1 MKHLK
6 TLSAAALLI
15 AGCGGSADAPQL
27 GKNSIDEVIAA
38 MTNEEKAYLLVGSGM
53 KGATGTEPVVGTSD
67 DLVPGAAGT
76 THAIPRLGIPAI
88 VLFVKAVK
96 CTAAGR
102 KVPLKIKIPL
112 FVITLPFVIFG
123 TLCYFGEFMT
133 APLYQ
138 LSNLGK

>member
-1 MKHLK
+1 MKNEKNKRILK
-6 TLSAAALLI
+6 LVCWIVLGVLYSVMAPIAAFVVSFNSSNSAAPNFLNKYISLPWYVPYIVLI
-15 AGCGGSADAPQL
+15 A
-27 GKNSIDEVIAA
+27 V
-38 MTNEEKAYLLVGSGM
+38 
-53 KGATGTEPVVGTSD
+53 
-67 DLVPGAAGT
+67 
-76 THAIPRLGIPAI
+76 GIPAI

-112 FVITLPFVIFG
+112 FIITLPFVIFG
-123 TLCYFGEFMT
+123 LLCYFGEFIT